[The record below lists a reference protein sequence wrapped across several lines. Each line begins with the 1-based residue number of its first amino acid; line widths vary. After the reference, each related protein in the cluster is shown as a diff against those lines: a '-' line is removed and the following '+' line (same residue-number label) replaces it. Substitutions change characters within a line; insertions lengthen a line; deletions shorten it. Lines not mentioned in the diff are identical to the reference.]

1 MSEPV
6 RDAHRLQTWRGIQA
20 AAIRLVAER
29 GFAAVTVEDVAAA
42 AGTSR
47 RTFFNYFP
55 TKVAALFDPDPELA
69 SRLGEVIE
77 RAPSTD
83 DAWADLCWICR
94 TFVSSLTDEAFAVR
108 RRLLGEFPEFGEYVG
123 SAHRYVERALAAWA
137 QGRFP
142 DDPLHAR
149 LLPGAAG
156 AALSAAFR
164 TWQPEQPP
172 EEYGRL
178 LEQALTTLRVQPAVS
193 GGGRRTSPA
202 SGRAR

>member
-1 MSEPV
+1 MPEPT
-6 RDAHRLQTWRGIQA
+6 READRLAAHRLTTWRSIQA
-20 AAIRLVAER
+20 AAIRLVADR

-55 TKVAALFDPDPELA
+55 TKVAALFDPDPEMA
-69 SRLGEVIE
+69 GRLRDLVD
-77 RAPSTD
+77 RAPHTD
-83 DAWADLCWICR
+83 DPWADLCWICR
-94 TFVSSLTDEAFAVR
+94 SFVAAGSDEALALR

-137 QGRFP
+137 DGRLP

-149 LLPGAAG
+149 LLTGAAG

-164 TWQPEQPP
+164 TWQPDRPP
-172 EEYGRL
+172 EEYVRL
-178 LEQALTTLRVQPAVS
+178 LDRALATVRVGPPAA
-193 GGGRRTSPA
+193 GQR
-202 SGRAR
+202 

>member
-1 MSEPV
+1 MPEPP
-6 RDAHRLQTWRGIQA
+6 READRLAAHRRATWRGIQA

-29 GFAAVTVEDVAAA
+29 GFTAVTVEDVAAA

-69 SRLGEVIE
+69 GRLRDLVE
-77 RAPSTD
+77 RAPRTD

-94 TFVSSLTDEAFAVR
+94 SFVPAGSAEALVLR

-123 SAHRYVERALAAWA
+123 SAHRFVEQALAAWA
-137 QGRFP
+137 HGRFH

-149 LLPGAAG
+149 LLTGAAG

-164 TWQPEQPP
+164 TWQPDSSP
-172 EEYGRL
+172 EEYVRL
-178 LEQALTTLRVQPAVS
+178 LDRALDTLRVGPDGS
-193 GGGRRTSPA
+193 GQR
-202 SGRAR
+202 